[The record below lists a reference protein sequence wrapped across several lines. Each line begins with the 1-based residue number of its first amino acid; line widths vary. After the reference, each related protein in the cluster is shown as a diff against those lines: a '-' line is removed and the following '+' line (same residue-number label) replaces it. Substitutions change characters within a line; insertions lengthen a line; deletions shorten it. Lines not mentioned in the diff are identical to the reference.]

1 MPSVQPQSLSQKDQE
16 VDDVTSRRRSKALI
30 SLFAMA
36 AVGAL
41 VASNAVSATTVPPGT
56 EPAGTEAPAGSAP
69 AGGAGE
75 GEVGGSGC
83 GTPHGPYEDPGD
95 PAGEVRVAWNDPP
108 LSMNNNTIHSNAL
121 AITNVRYLMD
131 AGGFNYFDAD
141 LNLIN
146 NDQFGTCTIE
156 SLDPLTITY
165 RINPGV
171 TWTDGV
177 QADAADMLLFWASQ
191 STVYNDENTVNTP
204 EGESAEGDE
213 NGMPIVVGPDGA
225 DITSVDE
232 EAYAAAFDPE
242 TGALLEG
249 FTYKEATGVA
259 FDAAD
264 PFYQLATQLPVIS
277 EDGLALTITFDSFY
291 ADYRFGAPVVGQ
303 AAHVVAGR
311 ALGIEDPA
319 EAKQALID
327 AFTNDDAAAIKP
339 IADFFNTGFDTTSLP
354 DDPGLYLSTGPYNLT
369 GYTEVSELTFEA
381 REDYTWGPQPQIQT
395 IVYRIIGDPTAAVQA
410 MENEEID
417 MIQPQATSDL
427 LVQLE
432 ALADRGI
439 EVTTGDGATFEHV
452 DLAINNGGPFDP
464 AAYGGDEATA
474 LAVRQAFLK
483 TIPRQEIV
491 DRLIVPLN
499 ANATIRNS
507 YTQVPGS
514 AGYDAISATNGMSA
528 YDTVDIAGAQALLEE
543 AGVTTPVQV
552 RFHYAANN
560 PRRASEYEL
569 IRDSAAQAGFEVLDG
584 NSPTWSA
591 ELSNTDIYDAAMFG
605 WISTTTGLLNSEA
618 NYVTDGANN
627 FYGYSNEEVDAAWE
641 EIQVTTDADAQLEL
655 AAQVEAQLVEDAF
668 GVSIFQFPEVLAWN
682 STYVSGADAIPL
694 APAMFYAF
702 WDWQAVG

>member
-1 MPSVQPQSLSQKDQE
+1 
-16 VDDVTSRRRSKALI
+16 VTSRRKSKALI
-30 SLFAMA
+30 SLFATA
-36 AVGAL
+36 AVGTL
-41 VASNAVSATTVPPGT
+41 VASSAASATVPPT
-56 EPAGTEAPAGSAP
+56 EPAPAGSAP
-69 AGGAGE
+69 AGSGGG

-95 PAGEVRVAWNDPP
+95 PVGEVRVAWNDPP
-108 LSMNNNTIHSNAL
+108 LSMNNNTIHANAA
-121 AITNVRYLMD
+121 AITNVRYLME
-131 AGGFNYFDAD
+131 AGGFSYFDAD
-141 LNLIN
+141 LNLVN

-165 RINPGV
+165 RINEGV

-191 STVYNDENTVNTP
+191 SGVYNDENTVTTP

-213 NGMPIVVGPDGA
+213 NGAPIVVAPDGA
-225 DITSVDE
+225 EITSVDE
-232 EAYAAAFDPE
+232 EAYNAAFDPE

-249 FTYKEATGVA
+249 YTYKESAGVA
-259 FDAAD
+259 FDALD

-277 EDGLALTITFDSFY
+277 DDGLALTITFDSFY
-291 ADYRFGAPVVGQ
+291 ADYRFGAPEVSQ

-311 ALGIEDPA
+311 ALGIDDPA
-319 EAKQALID
+319 AAKQALID

-339 IADFFNTGFDTTSLP
+339 MADFWNTGFDMTSLP
-354 DDPGLYLSTGPYNLT
+354 DDPGLYLSTGAYNLT
-369 GYTEVSELTFEA
+369 GYTELSELTFEA

-417 MIQPQATSDL
+417 MMQPQATSDL
-427 LVQLE
+427 LTQVE
-432 ALADRGI
+432 ALADRGV
-439 EVTTGDGATFEHV
+439 EVQTGDGATFEHV
-452 DLAINNGGPFDP
+452 DLAVNNGGPFDP

-483 TIPRQEIV
+483 TLPRQEII

-499 ANATIRNS
+499 PNATIRNS
-507 YTQVPGS
+507 YTQVPGTP
-514 AGYDAISATNGMSA
+514 GYDAIASTNGMDQ
-528 YDTVDIAGAQALLEE
+528 YDTVDIAGAQALLEG
-543 AGVTTPVQV
+543 AGVTTPIQV

-584 NSPTWSA
+584 ASPTWST
-591 ELSNTDIYDAAMFG
+591 ELSNTDLYDAALFG
-605 WISTTTGLLNSEA
+605 WQSTNTGLLNSEA
-618 NYVTDGANN
+618 NYVTDGFNN
-627 FYGYSNEEVDAAWE
+627 YYGYSNEEVDAAWA
-641 EIQVTTDADAQLEL
+641 EIQVTTDEAAQLEL

-668 GVSIFQFPEVLAWN
+668 GLSLFQHPEVLVFN
-682 STYVSGADAIPL
+682 STYVTGADSVAMSPT
-694 APAMFYAF
+694 MFYVF
-702 WDWQAVG
+702 WEWQAAG